1 MFDIK
6 KTIEINLS
14 QDGLEELVRKEL
26 SIQHPD
32 VDVTAV
38 EFKATRNPAGVEVRI
53 DAVFRDYNADNAKA
67 EKPKTEK
74 PKVETKKSVAQS
86 TAPSPQLKEQ
96 SSSVAMDAKGAPTAD
111 AEPKE
116 ETFEEAE
123 MSAIDATLA
132 EEEEALDADKT
143 NAEPVE
149 EKVETSGD
157 AEVEETPQDEKPRK
171 LLFPKKK

>member
-26 SIQHPD
+26 AIQHPD

-53 DAVFRDYNADNAKA
+53 DAVFRDYSADNAKA

-86 TAPSPQLKEQ
+86 TAPSPQPKNQKNKPLTKLKCQ
-96 SSSVAMDAKGAPTAD
+96 LSTQLWQKKRKHMMLT
-111 AEPKE
+111 
-116 ETFEEAE
+116 
-123 MSAIDATLA
+123 
-132 EEEEALDADKT
+132 
-143 NAEPVE
+143 
-149 EKVETSGD
+149 
-157 AEVEETPQDEKPRK
+157 KPMPSLWKRRWK
-171 LLFPKKK
+171 LLVMPK

>member
-14 QDGLEELVRKEL
+14 QDGLEKLVRQEL
-26 SIQHPD
+26 AVQHPD

-53 DAVFRDYNADNAKA
+53 DAEFRNQNAPKT
-67 EKPKTEK
+67 EEPKTEK
-74 PKVETKKSVAQS
+74 PETVKKSVARN
-86 TAPSPQLKEQ
+86 TAPSPQPKEQ
-96 SSSVAMDAKGAPTAD
+96 SSSVETDVTDAPTAA

-157 AEVEETPQDEKPRK
+157 AEVEEAPQDEKPRK

>member
-6 KTIEINLS
+6 KTIEINLN
-14 QDGLEELVRKEL
+14 QDGLEKLVRQEL
-26 SIQHPD
+26 AVQHPD

-53 DAVFRDYNADNAKA
+53 DAEFRDYNNAKTESAKA
-67 EKPKTEK
+67 EKPE
-74 PKVETKKSVAQS
+74 PVKKSTKAVQAS
-86 TAPSPQLKEQ
+86 TAPSSQQ
-96 SSSVAMDAKGAPTAD
+96 SEPSNSAETGATTVNTVT

-116 ETFEEAE
+116 QTFDEAE

-143 NAEPVE
+143 DAEPVE

-157 AEVEETPQDEKPRK
+157 AEVDEAPQDEKPRK

>member
-14 QDGLEELVRKEL
+14 QAGLEELVRKEL
-26 SIQHPD
+26 AAQHPD

-53 DAVFRDYNADNAKA
+53 DAEFRNQGESA
-67 EKPKTEK
+67 EKVEA
-74 PKVETKKSVAQS
+74 PKVEKTESVKKTAAPK
-86 TAPSPQLKEQ
+86 TAPSPQPEEQ
-96 SSSVAMDAKGAPTAD
+96 SSSVVTDATGVDTATAEQSFD
-111 AEPKE
+111 A
-116 ETFEEAE
+116 AE

-143 NAEPVE
+143 DAESVE
-149 EKVETSGD
+149 ETVETSGD
-157 AEVEETPQDEKPRK
+157 AEVETEGEPQPEKPRK